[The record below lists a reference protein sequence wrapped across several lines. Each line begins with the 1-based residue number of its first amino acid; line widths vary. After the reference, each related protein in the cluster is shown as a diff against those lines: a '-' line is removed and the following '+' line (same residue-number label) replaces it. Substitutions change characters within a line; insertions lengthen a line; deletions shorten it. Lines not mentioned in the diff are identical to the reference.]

1 MSVTVNEL
9 IREFSRA
16 IQEGTAAVFAGAGL
30 SRPSGFVD
38 WRELLRPLARDIDLD
53 IDRENDLLS
62 IAQYYRNSRGNR
74 GGINQ
79 KIVDEFMRSVE
90 PNENVNILTRLPIG
104 TYWTTNYD
112 SLIENGIRQANRNP
126 DVKSEPEQL
135 STVLHDRDAV
145 VYKMHGDASNPAH
158 AVLTKHD
165 YEMYEQKRPLFR
177 TALKGDLVSKTFLF
191 IGFSFEDPNLDY
203 ILGQIHT
210 LLGENLRDHYCFFK
224 RVQRKDCKD
233 DAEYGYEKA
242 KQELRE
248 QDLRKYGIQT
258 CFVDS
263 YEEITTIL
271 HKVESAV
278 RMRNVFISGSADE
291 FTLPWTEEKTKA
303 FTSAL
308 ASKLVSQEYRIT
320 TGFGLGI
327 GSAVINGALDVIYKT
342 KFRHVDE
349 HLCLRPFPQGISDP
363 IDRREKYA
371 RYRNDMLD
379 DVGIAIFIFG
389 NKKGNDGTVL
399 NADGCKEEFEIAVQ
413 KGRIV
418 IPIGSTGYMA
428 QELLDNIKE
437 TPDNFPY
444 LDGYIDKLESETDCQ
459 KLIDLIMEIIN
470 KQQIR

>member
-53 IDRENDLLS
+53 IDKENDLLS

-79 KIVDEFMRSVE
+79 KIIDEFMRAVE
-90 PNENVNILTRLPIG
+90 QNENVSILTRLPIA

-112 SLIENGIRQANRNP
+112 SLIEDGVRQANRNP

-145 VYKMHGDASNPAH
+145 VYKMHGDAVNPAH

-203 ILGQIHT
+203 VLGQIHT
-210 LLGENLRDHYCFFK
+210 LLGENLRDHYCFFR

-263 YEEITTIL
+263 YGEITTIL
-271 HKVESAV
+271 RKIESTV
-278 RMRNVFISGSADE
+278 RMRNIFISGSADE
-291 FTLPWTEEKTKA
+291 FTSPWNEEGAKA

-308 ASKLVSQEYRIT
+308 AAKLVSQDYRIT
-320 TGFGLGI
+320 TGFGIGI

-342 KFRHVDE
+342 KFRHIDE
-349 HLCLRPFPQGISDP
+349 HLCLRPFPIGISDP
-363 IDRREKYA
+363 IIRKEKYT
-371 RYRNDMLD
+371 RYREDMLD

-389 NKKGNDGTVL
+389 NKISQDGTVV

-413 KGRIV
+413 KERIV

-428 QELLDNIKE
+428 KELLGIVEQNPE
-437 TPDNFPY
+437 NYPY
-444 LDGYIDKLESETDCQ
+444 LNGYTDMLESETDCQ
-459 KLIDLIMEIIN
+459 KLIDLIIEIIDN
-470 KQQIR
+470 QQIK

>member
-1 MSVTVNEL
+1 MSVTINEL

-16 IQEGTAAVFAGAGL
+16 IQEGAAAVFAGAGL

-53 IDRENDLLS
+53 IDREKDLLS

-79 KIVDEFMRSVE
+79 RIVDEFMKSVE
-90 PNENVNILTRLPIG
+90 PNENVNVLTHLPIG

-112 SLIENGIRQANRNP
+112 SLIEDGIRQANRNP

-278 RMRNVFISGSADE
+278 RMRNIFISGSADE
-291 FTLPWTEEKTKA
+291 FTSPWTEEKTKA

-363 IDRREKYA
+363 IDRRDQI
-371 RYRNDMLD
+371 N
-379 DVGIAIFIFG
+379 
-389 NKKGNDGTVL
+389 
-399 NADGCKEEFEIAVQ
+399 C
-413 KGRIV
+413 
-418 IPIGSTGYMA
+418 
-428 QELLDNIKE
+428 
-437 TPDNFPY
+437 
-444 LDGYIDKLESETDCQ
+444 
-459 KLIDLIMEIIN
+459 LINLKSALSHI
-470 KQQIR
+470 